1 MKFLLLSENW
11 REKIMQ
17 YYTISLSLENEGIS
31 LDMFSEYLKIETQKQ
46 EEQDETPQN
55 IEQKKLSTFFDY

>member
-1 MKFLLLSENW
+1 
-11 REKIMQ
+11 MQ
-17 YYTISLSLENEGIS
+17 YYAISLSLENEGIS

-55 IEQKKLSTFFDY
+55 IEQTKLSAFFDY

>member
-1 MKFLLLSENW
+1 
-11 REKIMQ
+11 MQ